1 MKRIGW
7 PTLLGLSLIGLS
19 GVFYFTH
26 YLVFGDPH
34 HIFIFL
40 LGDIAFVPIEVLL
53 VTLII
58 HRLLN
63 EREKRALLEKLNML
77 IGAFYSEMGA
87 GLIRLL
93 SRFDAECDSVRETI
107 TVKNFSDKEFP
118 GLKNRLKDY
127 SCSIGLGGGSLE
139 ELKGFLYEKKGFLLR
154 MLENPNLL
162 EHDTFTDLL
171 WAVFH
176 LAEELEYR
184 EDLACMPQADAR
196 HIEVDIK
203 RAYELLFHEWLDYMK
218 YLRDSYPYLF
228 SLAIRINPFDPTARA
243 QITDEPPS
251 GNGAPVPSESGGVA
265 AGTEKG

>member
-7 PTLLGLSLIGLS
+7 PVLLGLSLIGLS
-19 GVFYFTH
+19 GILYFTH
-26 YLVFGDPH
+26 YMVFGDPH
-34 HIFIFL
+34 HIFIYL

-63 EREKRALLEKLNML
+63 EKEKRALLEKLNML
-77 IGAFYSEMGA
+77 IGAFYSEIGVR
-87 GLIRLL
+87 LIRLL
-93 SRFDAECDSVRETI
+93 TQFDVESDRVREAI

-127 SCSIGLGGGSLE
+127 SCSVALGRGSLE

-184 EDLACMPQADAR
+184 EDLAHMPPVDAR
-196 HIEVDIK
+196 HIEGDMK

-228 SLAIRINPFDPTARA
+228 SLAIRINPFDPAARA
-243 QITDEPPS
+243 QITDEPS
-251 GNGAPVPSESGGVA
+251 SENAAQAAPSE
-265 AGTEKG
+265 